1 MFHARRV
8 GRQRREE
15 RGEHERNTKKR
26 EGRRGKTAGKVPGKS
41 CFLEGHS
48 LYNDFWSKASRIFSA
63 LPKNLSLSAHLS
75 LMSPTSLPH
84 IRVQLV
90 K

>member
-8 GRQRREE
+8 GRQKREE
-15 RGEHERNTKKR
+15 RGEHERNTQKKER
-26 EGRRGKTAGKVPGKS
+26 NGEKTGGESTRKVLFLGR
-41 CFLEGHS
+41 S
-48 LYNDFWSKASRIFSA
+48 LTLQGLWSKASGIFSA
-63 LPKNLSLSAHLS
+63 LPKNLSLSSHLS